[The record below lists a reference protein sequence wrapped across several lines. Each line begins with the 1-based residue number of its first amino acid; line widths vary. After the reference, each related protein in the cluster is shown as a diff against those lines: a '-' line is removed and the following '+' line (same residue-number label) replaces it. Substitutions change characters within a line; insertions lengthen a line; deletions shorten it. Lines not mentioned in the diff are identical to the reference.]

1 MASMKELLI
10 YVVSLFGM
18 CFILGHSQITLKHRI
33 ALAKKFEG
41 FVDMLECPACL
52 SYWIGLFIGLSAPEY
67 VNGLLGFN
75 LPQFLAATA
84 FAIFSSG
91 SSTIIGLFSG
101 LIDSHSVDENVVA
114 TGNINHPP
122 YIHAGTILTSEKER
136 GFPENV
142 IVTPHNATATDK
154 FSRLTTPTR
163 RTDED

>member
-1 MASMKELLI
+1 MKELLI

-75 LPQFLAATA
+75 LPRFLAATA

-91 SSTIIGLFSG
+91 SSAIIGLFSG
-101 LIDSHSVDENVVA
+101 LIDSHSSDVVDPSLLK
-114 TGNINHPP
+114 GLLPSP
-122 YIHAGTILTSEKER
+122 SKEK
-136 GFPENV
+136 
-142 IVTPHNATATDK
+142 
-154 FSRLTTPTR
+154 
-163 RTDED
+163 